1 MDSSRIL
8 IADDDDLLAST
19 LSWLL
24 KEQGYEV
31 AVVRGGVERVLEQM
45 RAMRPDLLLLDVPQP
60 DGESGAILRGIAGD
74 DRGRDLPVLAMSA
87 LPAEDAT
94 PRLLAAGATDV
105 ISKPFHV
112 RDLLTRV
119 RVQLR
124 ARRELLDARSALRDT
139 EVQLRL
145 AKDEAE
151 SRRKM
156 VDILHEV
163 TGDFSSEELYHILV
177 RRVARALDISHCSL
191 VLARPG
197 DAVGVVAAAYE
208 TPGLRHLE
216 IRLERYPEIRNALE
230 TRSPVL

>member
-1 MDSSRIL
+1 IL

-31 AVVRGGVERVLEQM
+31 AVVRGGVDRVMEQL
-45 RAMRPDLLLLDVPQP
+45 RAMRPDLLLVDVPQP
-60 DGESGAILRGIAGD
+60 DGDGGAILRGVAAD
-74 DRGRDLPVLAMSA
+74 DRAHGRPVRAMSA
-87 LPAEDAT
+87 MPAEDAT
-94 PRLLAAGATDV
+94 PSLLAAGATDV
-105 ISKPFHV
+105 IAKPFHV
-112 RDLLTRV
+112 RDLLPRV

-139 EVQLRL
+139 EVQLRR

-163 TGDFSSEELYHILV
+163 T
-177 RRVARALDISHCSL
+177 
-191 VLARPG
+191 
-197 DAVGVVAAAYE
+197 
-208 TPGLRHLE
+208 
-216 IRLERYPEIRNALE
+216 
-230 TRSPVL
+230 